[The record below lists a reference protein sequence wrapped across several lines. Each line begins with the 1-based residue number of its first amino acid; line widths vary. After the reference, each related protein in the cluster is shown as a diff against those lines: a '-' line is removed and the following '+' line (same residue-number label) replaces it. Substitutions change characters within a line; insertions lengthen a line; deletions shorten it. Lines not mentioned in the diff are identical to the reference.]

1 MYDEVRFDPAVAPLC
16 SAGHPITY
24 FQTKDLTC
32 SMGIHFIT
40 EDWEVFKL
48 QTTGWCATESNK
60 AFGRYDSFTVT
71 DNDSLGR
78 KEMLLTSLNT
88 AIFSPGLN
96 ATARI
101 YNGCGECK
109 PVLIATTEENSYR
122 GDLIEERGNSFEY
135 TLEIVEGYVKKITP
149 LVCPTRDALRAR
161 LEKQGAIVLEDEH
174 PIAAAHFFRKAQ
186 EKK

>member
-1 MYDEVRFDPAVAPLC
+1 MGMYDEIRFDPAVAPLC

-48 QTTGWCATESNK
+48 QTSGWVATESDK
-60 AFGRYDSFTVT
+60 VFGRYDSFKLSA
-71 DNDSLGR
+71 DR

-88 AIFSPGLN
+88 AVFNPGLN

-101 YNGCGECK
+101 YNGCGKCK
-109 PVLIATTEENSYR
+109 PVLVATTEPSAYR
-122 GDLIEERGNSFEY
+122 GDLIEERGNNFEY
-135 TLEIVEGYVKKITP
+135 RLEIIEGYVKTVTP
-149 LVCPTRDALRAR
+149 VVCPTRDALRAR

-174 PIAAAHFFRKAQ
+174 PIAAAHFYRKEQ
-186 EKK
+186 EKG